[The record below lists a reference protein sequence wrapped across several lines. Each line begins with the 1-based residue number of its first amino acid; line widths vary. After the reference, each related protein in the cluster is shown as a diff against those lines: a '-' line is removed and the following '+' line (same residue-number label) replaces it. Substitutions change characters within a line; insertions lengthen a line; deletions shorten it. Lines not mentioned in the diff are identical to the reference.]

1 MKETVRVVEEEVEVA
16 VVVREV
22 EGKDRETE
30 VVRVAGVM
38 RRMNVALLADGSL
51 VKS

>member
-1 MKETVRVVEEEVEVA
+1 MVVRVVEEVVEVV

-22 EGKDRETE
+22 EGKERETD

-38 RRMNVALLADGSL
+38 RRVKVALLLDGSL